1 MQRPGGRSTAGVHSQ
16 DQPGWD
22 LRNQDGDEGV
32 REGTG
37 GQIVQ
42 GLVGAGRTLALI
54 LDVKPVA
61 GFGQGN
67 GMI

>member
-1 MQRPGGRSTAGVHSQ
+1 M
-16 DQPGWD
+16 
-22 LRNQDGDEGV
+22 
-32 REGTG
+32 
-37 GQIVQ
+37 Q
-42 GLVGAGRTLALI
+42 GLVGTGRTLALI